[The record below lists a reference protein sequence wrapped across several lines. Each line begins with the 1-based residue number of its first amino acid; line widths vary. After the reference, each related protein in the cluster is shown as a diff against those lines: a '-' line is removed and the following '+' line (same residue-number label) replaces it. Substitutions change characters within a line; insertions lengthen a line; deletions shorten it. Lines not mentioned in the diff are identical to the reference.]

1 MRFLRER
8 RIALRGDDG
17 VTLVELMVYIVL
29 LGVVMSIVV
38 TTWISITKAQT
49 SVQNVSNAANSGQAA
64 LNGITSA
71 ITNSSALSLTAPT
84 SGNQLLRTRTALPG
98 STATWQCE
106 AWYYQSAANSSS
118 GVGGLYFKTS
128 SSAITA
134 PTSSALSSWTT
145 LVTGVTPPTGSTTI
159 FNAPLVQSATTSLT
173 FSFYATVSG
182 QRPVLLAS
190 TATTQLGNTGSSPCF

>member
-8 RIALRGDDG
+8 RAVLRGDDG
-17 VTLVELMVYIVL
+17 FTLVELMVYIVL
-29 LGVVMSIVV
+29 LGIVMSIVV
-38 TTWISITKAQT
+38 ATWVSITKAQT
-49 SVQNVSNAANSGQAA
+49 SVQNMSNAANSGQAA

-71 ITNSSALSLTAPT
+71 ITNSSAVSVTAPT
-84 SGNQLLRTRTALPG
+84 AGNQLLLTRTALPG

-106 AWYYQSAANSSS
+106 AWYYQSAANSST

-134 PTSSALSSWTT
+134 PSSSALSSWTT

-159 FNAPLVQSATTSLT
+159 FNAPLALSTATLVN
-173 FSFYATVSG
+173 FSFYAAVAG
-182 QRPVLLAS
+182 QKPVLLAS
-190 TATTQLGNTGSSPCF
+190 TASTQLGNTGSSPCF